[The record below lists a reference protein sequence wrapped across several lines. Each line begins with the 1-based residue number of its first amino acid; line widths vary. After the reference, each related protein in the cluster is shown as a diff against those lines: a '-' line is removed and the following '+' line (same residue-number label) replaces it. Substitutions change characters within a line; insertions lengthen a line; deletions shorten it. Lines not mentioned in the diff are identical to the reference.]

1 MQGRSSKVIFKRVN
15 PLHSW
20 RELKFVDHPLTF
32 KQTWILNEP
41 PGNGPKSPS
50 TTNRDVDSLS
60 YTITGG
66 AARQEKVKPKTWRI
80 LASADATWYLRLQV
94 FTTDQP
100 RCYAF
105 DKVLSPW
112 FLQKKIVAFLF
123 SRQIFK
129 KNSFFRLLT
138 QELVKIMRKCFF

>member
-1 MQGRSSKVIFKRVN
+1 MKLRTKHTKKLRTLNRRLQSTRYSHLVGSGTYQPRTQ
-15 PLHSW
+15 PLHC
-20 RELKFVDHPLTF
+20 FY
-32 KQTWILNEP
+32 
-41 PGNGPKSPS
+41 
-50 TTNRDVDSLS
+50 RDQWQLINAKPLS

-80 LASADATWYLRLQV
+80 SASADATWYLRLQV

-105 DKVLSPW
+105 DKVFPPLVFAEKNCGFSV
-112 FLQKKIVAFLF
+112 FGTILQEKIP
-123 SRQIFK
+123 
-129 KNSFFRLLT
+129 FFRLLK